1 MCPAAAPPRRPSVCP
16 LTVRPP
22 AAAVDGVMSLGVT
35 AAGTDVPA
43 SQYEAMFLR
52 SLVKNLVV

>member
-1 MCPAAAPPRRPSVCP
+1 
-16 LTVRPP
+16 
-22 AAAVDGVMSLGVT
+22 MSLGVT

-43 SQYEAMFLR
+43 SQYETMFLR